1 MSTAEESVAKST
13 SHSRLGILK
22 RQMHQILALAA
33 LVVIYLVFT
42 TLSSDFA
49 TYSNTISILFST
61 VVVGILAIGTT
72 FVIATAG
79 IDLSLGTGMTLC
91 AVMAGV
97 FIVEW
102 QLPLVLGLFF
112 ALVFGGLIGL
122 VNALNIVY
130 LKIPPF
136 IATLAMM
143 LAAEGLSLVVSHSA
157 PIYFTDIAGYTDIS
171 TGQLFG
177 FLPIPNAVILF
188 AIVAVVA
195 HIVLTKTV
203 FGRYALAIGSS
214 EQAAS
219 RTGINVRRWLIVV
232 YVVAGVFI
240 GLAAIMVTARLGSA
254 QPALGLGY
262 ELQAIAAVVIG
273 GTSLFGGIATIPG
286 TVIGALIM
294 STLTNG
300 LQIIAVQQEWQ
311 QVALGIVIVAS
322 VYVDTMRRKAS

>member
-1 MSTAEESVAKST
+1 MSTAEEVT
-13 SHSRLGILK
+13 SATTPRPRFGIFK
-22 RQMHQILALAA
+22 RQLHQILALAA
-33 LVVIYLVFT
+33 LILIYGVFAI
-42 TLSSDFA
+42 LSSDFV
-49 TYSNTISILFST
+49 TYSNAISILFST

-97 FIVEW
+97 FIVQW
-102 QLPLVLGLFF
+102 HIPLVIGLVL
-112 ALVFGGLIGL
+112 ALAFGGLVGF

-130 LKIPPF
+130 LRIPPF

-157 PIYFTDIAGYTDIS
+157 PIYFTDVAGYTAIS
-171 TGQLFG
+171 TGQIFS
-177 FLPIPNAVILF
+177 FLPIPNAVLIF
-188 AIVAVVA
+188 AFVAVIA

-219 RTGINVRRWLIVV
+219 RTGINVRRWLIMV
-232 YVVAGVFI
+232 YVVAGLFI
-240 GLAAIMVTARLGSA
+240 GLAAIMITARLGSA

-311 QVALGIVIVAS
+311 QVALGVVVVAS
-322 VYVDTMRRKAS
+322 VYVDSMRRKAS